1 MKWVLHCIIA
11 VSRAHWAI
19 KSHNLSLQVD
29 FIFQSFLVLTVVFI
43 IVDFF
48 SMKKQRNNEKN
59 KPSRFNY
66 LRDGISDVIAFKQQ
80 AMKEEVMNY
89 SSSTALLE
97 MEEELKFLTSSSKS
111 LISRFLRMKEEYED
125 NQEVYDGLL
134 LKYRLG
140 YCQVVTS
147 FKQKLSDRKHI
158 NDPKSKKWYINDS
171 QR

>member
-1 MKWVLHCIIA
+1 M
-11 VSRAHWAI
+11 
-19 KSHNLSLQVD
+19 SLKVD
-29 FIFQSFLVLTVVFI
+29 FLYQSFLVLTVVFF

-48 SMKKQRNNEKN
+48 AVKKQRNNEKN

-80 AMKEEVMNY
+80 AIKEEVMNH

-140 YCQVVTS
+140 YCQVIYS
-147 FKQKLSDRKHI
+147 FKQKLSERKHI
-158 NDPKSKKWYINDS
+158 NDPKSKEWYIIFFFYS
-171 QR
+171 QSGT